1 MDAKKGQRPVMGAG
15 LVISRVPLRLVPV
28 VLAVIP
34 IAVVVSAPPPS
45 LFHLGSIF
53 FGLAAMI
60 AMMLHVR
67 IEFRPRAS

>member
-1 MDAKKGQRPVMGAG
+1 MGAG
-15 LVISRVPLRLVPV
+15 LVISGLCRGLVPV

-53 FGLAAMI
+53 FGLAAVI
-60 AMMLHVR
+60 AMMLHVK
-67 IEFRPRAS
+67 IEFLPRAS

>member
-1 MDAKKGQRPVMGAG
+1 MQKKASGPLWA
-15 LVISRVPLRLVPV
+15 LALLCSVPLRLVPV

-34 IAVVVSAPPPS
+34 IAVVVSAPLPS

-60 AMMLHVR
+60 AMMLHVK

>member
-1 MDAKKGQRPVMGAG
+1 LDAKKGQRPVMGAG
-15 LVISRVPLRLVPV
+15 LWLALPLRLVPV

-45 LFHLGSIF
+45 LLHLGSIF
-53 FGLAAMI
+53 VGLAAVI
-60 AMMLHVR
+60 AMMLHVK